1 MILYAMSRWP
11 KRTVLV
17 LGLLFVLGFD
27 SHAHAASTTDVI
39 EAMLYTYSSDKVAW
53 LFSLES
59 VLWNIMKRR
68 PMKDLGGRGQGLM
81 PIRTRNTGI
90 FHGIT
95 EAGTLTT
102 RRSQPDTTEASFSLQ
117 EFEGVVDVSWKMLQD
132 MRNSKMAFQ
141 TGLDFIDAAKRA
153 RSARLL
159 NAELLG
165 YGRGELGILPAADDQ
180 AVVTVRAMPQVD
192 MGLIID
198 LMDDTDD
205 NALLIDGQPVT
216 DFDVDTNEITTVT
229 TVSGSAAGDYYTVA
243 DSVSTAGSLHMTGI
257 MAWIDT
263 ANPKAVVGNLG
274 GINRSTAGNGFWKAT
289 KLTNSG
295 TNRPLTEDL
304 LLQAF
309 DSARKKGGEPVNRL
323 MSNLNLIRRYH
334 EILRE
339 DVFFALGSVKGLD
352 SGVGIGREESAM
364 KGGADG
370 DGGTIYKF
378 SGVPWHAEPF
388 FDANRMIGFNDDHF
402 WIAHGENEL
411 PQALSDIFDGQVQFF
426 RQTTSATFD
435 MVDYWQAEL
444 ICDAPNSAFQISDL
458 AES

>member
-1 MILYAMSRWP
+1 M
-11 KRTVLV
+11 
-17 LGLLFVLGFD
+17 
-27 SHAHAASTTDVI
+27 ASTTDVI
-39 EAMLYTYSSDKVAW
+39 EAMRYTYSAEKIAY

-81 PIRTRNTGI
+81 PIRTRNTGV
-90 FHGIT
+90 FQGIT
-95 EAGTLTT
+95 EAGTLST
-102 RRSQPDTTEASFSLQ
+102 RRAQPDTAEANFSLQ

-141 TGLDFIDAAKRA
+141 TGLDFIDEAKRA

-165 YGRGELGILPAADDQ
+165 YGRGELGILPATDDQ
-180 AVVTVRAMPQVD
+180 ATVTVRAMPQVD

-198 LMDDTDD
+198 LMDDSDD
-205 NALLIDGQPVT
+205 NTLLIDGQPVT

-243 DSVSTAGSLHMTGI
+243 DTVSTAGSLHMSGI
-257 MAWIDT
+257 MAWISN

-274 GINRSTAGNGFWKAT
+274 GINRSTAGNGYWKAT
-289 KLTNSG
+289 LLSNNG
-295 TNRPLTEDL
+295 VNRPLTEDL
-304 LLQAF
+304 MLQGF
-309 DSARKKGGEPVNRL
+309 DSARKKGGVKVNRL

-339 DVFFALGSVKGLD
+339 DVFFAMGSVKELGSD
-352 SGVGIGREESAM
+352 SGIGRDEAKM
-364 KGGADG
+364 KDGADG
-370 DGGTIYKF
+370 DGSTIYRF
-378 SGVPWHAEPF
+378 SGVPWYAEPF
-388 FDANRMIGFNDDHF
+388 FDANRLIGFSDEHF

-411 PQALSDIFDGQVQFF
+411 PQNLSDIFEGQVPFF
-426 RQTTSATFD
+426 RQTSNATFD
-435 MVDYWQAEL
+435 MVDYWQGEL